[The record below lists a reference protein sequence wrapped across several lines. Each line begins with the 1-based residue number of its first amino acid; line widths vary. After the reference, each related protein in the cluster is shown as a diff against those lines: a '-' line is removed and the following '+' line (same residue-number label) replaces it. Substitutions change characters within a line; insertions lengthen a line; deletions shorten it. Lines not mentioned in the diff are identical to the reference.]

1 MTDQLDIL
9 KIQSDHALRARKVID
24 RISLSLGL
32 SLISECPKEHQAGW
46 ITQTL
51 ANLVAQTL
59 YDLTKR
65 DVEKT
70 KFYAQAV
77 REALGREFY
86 TDD

>member
-24 RISLSLGL
+24 LISIPLGL

-59 YDLTKR
+59 YDLTKS